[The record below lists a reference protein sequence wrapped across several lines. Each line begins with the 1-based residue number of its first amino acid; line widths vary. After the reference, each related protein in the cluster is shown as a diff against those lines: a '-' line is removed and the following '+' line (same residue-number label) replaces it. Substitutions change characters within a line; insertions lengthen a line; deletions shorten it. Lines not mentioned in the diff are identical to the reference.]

1 MTATLSSS
9 TTPQTRSLRRIYL
22 ARFAFAAAWTAI
34 LISTSPTVGPLLTVL
49 LVLYPLVDAAAV
61 LWQLQTEDRQTAP
74 RLTEMINV
82 GVSLV
87 ITATL
92 AWASTVSIAAALGVW
107 GAWAAASGAT
117 QLATALQRRHIGGQT
132 PQIVS
137 GSLSI
142 AAGIAFLAES
152 FRDTATITGVGGYA
166 ALGGIFFLISAI
178 RLSILQRR

>member
-1 MTATLSSS
+1 
-9 TTPQTRSLRRIYL
+9 
-22 ARFAFAAAWTAI
+22 
-34 LISTSPTVGPLLTVL
+34 
-49 LVLYPLVDAAAV
+49 
-61 LWQLQTEDRQTAP
+61 
-74 RLTEMINV
+74 MINV